1 MAPQA
6 RCKLPPELGG
16 LMRRDM
22 EAVIHQANLG
32 REDEKIAQLYF
43 VDKLPQVDVA
53 TELYLGR
60 IYCRSTETSD
70 GDCVYFGY
78 TLDDLDDLDDL
89 ADADCPDFS
98 EDTLRTVRIDGR
110 PISAYCF

>member
-1 MAPQA
+1 MAPQS

-22 EAVIHQANLG
+22 ETVIYQSNLG
-32 REDEKIAQLYF
+32 REDAKIAHLYF

-60 IYCRSTETSD
+60 ATVQRRLPGIVARMKDTSSKL
-70 GDCVYFGY
+70 Y
-78 TLDDLDDLDDL
+78 
-89 ADADCPDFS
+89 S
-98 EDTLRTVRIDGR
+98 
-110 PISAYCF
+110 

>member
-6 RCKLPPELGG
+6 RYKLPPELGG
-16 LMRRDM
+16 LMRKDM
-22 EAVIHQANLG
+22 ESVIYQANLG

-60 IYCRSTETSD
+60 ATVQRRLHGIMQRMRDTSSKL
-70 GDCVYFGY
+70 Y
-78 TLDDLDDLDDL
+78 
-89 ADADCPDFS
+89 S
-98 EDTLRTVRIDGR
+98 
-110 PISAYCF
+110 

>member
-22 EAVIHQANLG
+22 EAVIRQANLG
-32 REDEKIAQLYF
+32 REDEKIARLYF

-60 IYCRSTETSD
+60 ATVQRRLPDILRRMQRTSR
-70 GDCVYFGY
+70 
-78 TLDDLDDLDDL
+78 LLN
-89 ADADCPDFS
+89 
-98 EDTLRTVRIDGR
+98 
-110 PISAYCF
+110 

>member
-22 EAVIHQANLG
+22 ETVIHQANLG

-43 VDKLPQVDVA
+43 VDKLP
-53 TELYLGR
+53 LL
-60 IYCRSTETSD
+60 I
-70 GDCVYFGY
+70 
-78 TLDDLDDLDDL
+78 
-89 ADADCPDFS
+89 
-98 EDTLRTVRIDGR
+98 
-110 PISAYCF
+110 